1 MFSSLLSNFFET
13 NMNLL
18 SSFLGDNE
26 PVGNNITSDEM
37 NDDCSWADDCSLVDD
52 IEMNRVSNN
61 HRVVPYNE
69 LTEVITDGSSEVTS
83 DEISGFTDD
92 DFNFSNL

>member
-1 MFSSLLSNFFET
+1 MFSSLLSNLFET
-13 NMNLL
+13 NMNFL

-37 NDDCSWADDCSLVDD
+37 TDDYSWADD

-61 HRVVPYNE
+61 HRIVPYNE
-69 LTEVITDGSSEVTS
+69 LTEVITDGLSEVTS
-83 DEISGFTDD
+83 DEMPCFTDD
-92 DFNFSNL
+92 NFNFSNL